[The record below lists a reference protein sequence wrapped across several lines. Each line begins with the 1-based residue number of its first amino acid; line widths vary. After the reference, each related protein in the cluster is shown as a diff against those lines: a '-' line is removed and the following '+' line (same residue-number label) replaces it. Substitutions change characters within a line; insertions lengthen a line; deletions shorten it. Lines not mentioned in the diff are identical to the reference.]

1 MRIHAFWNT
10 NLTKNMFTEKNKNKS
25 KNKKPQSRGA
35 EKAVLK
41 KFQINL
47 LCNKSSNKCL
57 HTISFKSGPFL

>member
-1 MRIHAFWNT
+1 MRIHTFWNT
-10 NLTKNMFTEKNKNKS
+10 NLTKNMFTEKKQKQNR
-25 KNKKPQSRGA
+25 KPQSRGA

-57 HTISFKSGPFL
+57 HTI

>member
-1 MRIHAFWNT
+1 MRIHTFWNT
-10 NLTKNMFTEKNKNKS
+10 NLTKNMFTEKKKQ
-25 KNKKPQSRGA
+25 KQKQKQKRKPQSRGA

-57 HTISFKSGPFL
+57 HTI